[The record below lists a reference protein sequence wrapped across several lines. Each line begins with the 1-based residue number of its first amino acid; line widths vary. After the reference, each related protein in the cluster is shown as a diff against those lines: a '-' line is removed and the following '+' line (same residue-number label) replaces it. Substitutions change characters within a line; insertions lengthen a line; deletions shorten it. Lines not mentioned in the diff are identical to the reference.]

1 MRAKL
6 AIAAVG
12 AGAAALAAYAAAI
25 AYLRDRRWKSLV
37 RTRDRPKLK
46 IGYWAIRGLAAP
58 LRMAAAYGGL
68 KYESVEYE
76 LQAKPGGGW
85 DRSEWMEKKPALVE
99 KNALMNLPYIV
110 DGDIVI
116 TQSNACLMYLG
127 RKCGLAGLDEAD
139 GLAVEQCLCQ
149 LMDLRNDTTRTAYSP
164 DALTGSPSKFELHLQ
179 KSVPVHFKKLNGFM
193 EQRGTAYLCADTPT
207 VADFH
212 LFEMID
218 QACRL
223 AKFLGKPSP
232 LDGFDKIAAVYASIR
247 EEPRLAQYFA
257 SPQYALPQNNKSA
270 SYGGDRNDGR

>member
-1 MRAKL
+1 
-6 AIAAVG
+6 
-12 AGAAALAAYAAAI
+12 
-25 AYLRDRRWKSLV
+25 
-37 RTRDRPKLK
+37 
-46 IGYWAIRGLAAP
+46 
-58 LRMAAAYGGL
+58 
-68 KYESVEYE
+68 
-76 LQAKPGGGW
+76 
-85 DRSEWMEKKPALVE
+85 
-99 KNALMNLPYIV
+99 
-110 DGDIVI
+110 
-116 TQSNACLMYLG
+116 MYLG

-149 LMDLRNDTTRTAYSP
+149 LMDLRNDTTRTAYTP

-247 EEPRLAQYFA
+247 EEPRLAKYFA

>member
-127 RKCGLAGLDEAD
+127 RKWW
-139 GLAVEQCLCQ
+139 EQQ
-149 LMDLRNDTTRTAYSP
+149 PR
-164 DALTGSPSKFELHLQ
+164 
-179 KSVPVHFKKLNGFM
+179 
-193 EQRGTAYLCADTPT
+193 
-207 VADFH
+207 
-212 LFEMID
+212 
-218 QACRL
+218 
-223 AKFLGKPSP
+223 
-232 LDGFDKIAAVYASIR
+232 FDR
-247 EEPRLAQYFA
+247 
-257 SPQYALPQNNKSA
+257 
-270 SYGGDRNDGR
+270 